1 MSAPEPQKPTQS
13 AQILL
18 SYLLPS
24 LLQQPAIYMICW
36 DTRKNPIS
44 FVYNNMLWVSVL
56 LWAKTRVEKENQN
69 IIPTCLRLGPRK
81 SLFTRCSSTQ
91 TTKPMKTKNAPVAI
105 HSSVFKGFKKIQAFF
120 LSSFLTGTTAEIL
133 DSEKGNV
140 KSTYSDRLAKMVT
153 SPTTASYSWFKQT
166 TIILVFMVD
175 LSQRRK

>member
-1 MSAPEPQKPTQS
+1 MSAPEPRKPTQS
-13 AQILL
+13 AQILI
-18 SYLLPS
+18 SYLLSS
-24 LLQQPAIYMICW
+24 LLQQPVIYRICW
-36 DTRKNPIS
+36 ETRRNLKLL
-44 FVYNNMLWVSVL
+44 VYNLIWVRDL

-105 HSSVFKGFKKIQAFF
+105 HISAFKGFKKIQAFF

-166 TIILVFMVD
+166 LIIPVCIVD
-175 LSQRRK
+175 CNSRI